1 MPRIYRRR
9 AALWGEGAGA
19 AMSQTTQEISD
30 QLQELSLKRQ
40 KLDERKKQLEDLVSD
55 ARIDIIEIN
64 MQLRD
69 VEADLNHLMDALV
82 ASMQPPGAT
91 GASRLP
97 PLVHLR

>member
-1 MPRIYRRR
+1 MPHIYRRR
-9 AALWGEGAGA
+9 AALWGKGAGA

-30 QLQELSLKRQ
+30 QLQELSRKRQ
-40 KLDERKKQLEDLVSD
+40 KLDERKKQLEDQVSD

-82 ASMQPPGAT
+82 ASMQPPAAT

-97 PLVHLR
+97 PLVRLR